1 MSKARF
7 VRMGSVAA
15 SVVLTFVFA
24 AAHLSAQSQ
33 APARS
38 QAPAQPQAAAP
49 AQLGVLAPANL
60 AKPRPKAPFDL
71 TGTWMHNTPG
81 ASERFDPP
89 AGFKLTPEAQVHYD
103 AAQKATKE
111 GKVYRSDIGL
121 CWPPGL
127 PIMMTRAWPVSM
139 IQLPNSIFM
148 IQELMN
154 SMRIVYMDGRGHTD
168 PDIAVPSFNGESIG
182 RWEGDTLVIDTT
194 NFVADHHWIHDR
206 LSIPASDALH
216 IVERI
221 RMIENGMRLEIEY
234 SLTDPKSW
242 VGTWKITKQFRRV
255 DDRDIA
261 EIECLPDLNEHMPSV
276 KSDANIR

>member
-1 MSKARF
+1 MTNSR
-7 VRMGSVAA
+7 VRRAGS
-15 SVVLTFVFA
+15 FA
-24 AAHLSAQSQ
+24 AIVGLTLVVVSSRPTAQS
-33 APARS
+33 P
-38 QAPAQPQAAAP
+38 APAQASPP
-49 AQLGVLAPANL
+49 PPLGILAPANL

-71 TGTWMHNTPG
+71 TGTWMHSSPNG
-81 ASERFDPP
+81 ERFDPP
-89 AGFKLTPEAQVHYD
+89 AGFKLTPAAQEHYD

-111 GKVYRSDIGL
+111 GKVYRNDIGL
-121 CWPPGL
+121 CWPAGL

-154 SMRIVYMDGRGHTD
+154 SVRIIYMDGRPHTD

-194 NFVADHHWIHDR
+194 NFVAEHHWIHDR
-206 LSIPASDALH
+206 LSIPASEALH
-216 IVERI
+216 VVERV
-221 RMIENGMRLEIEY
+221 RMIDNGARLEIEF

-242 VGTWKITKQFRRV
+242 EGTWKITKFWRRV

-261 EIECLPDLNEHMPSV
+261 ENACLPDLNQHMPSV
-276 KSDANIR
+276 QSSANVR

>member
-1 MSKARF
+1 MSKSRIG
-7 VRMGSVAA
+7 RMGSLAAFVLWTLVVAP
-15 SVVLTFVFA
+15 SD
-24 AAHLSAQSQ
+24 LSAQAPP
-33 APARS
+33 APAPAA
-38 QAPAQPQAAAP
+38 APAP

-60 AKPRPKAPFDL
+60 AKPRPKAPFDI

-81 ASERFDPP
+81 ATERFDPP
-89 AGFKLTPEAQVHYD
+89 QGFKLTPEAQVHYD
-103 AAQKATKE
+103 ASQKATAV

-206 LSIPASDALH
+206 LSIPASDELH

-221 RMIENGMRLEIEY
+221 RMIEAGMRLEIEY

-242 VGTWKITKQFRRV
+242 VGTWKITKQWRRV

>member
-1 MSKARF
+1 MTKSRIG
-7 VRMGSVAA
+7 VIGSMAAVVGFTLGVA
-15 SVVLTFVFA
+15 SSD
-24 AAHLSAQSQ
+24 LSAQSQ
-33 APARS
+33 APAP
-38 QAPAQPQAAAP
+38 APAAAP
-49 AQLGVLAPANL
+49 AQLGILAPANL

-81 ASERFDPP
+81 ATERFDPP
-89 AGFKLTPEAQVHYD
+89 AGFKLTREAQVHYD

-154 SMRIVYMDGRGHTD
+154 SMRIIYMDGRGHTD
-168 PDIAVPSFNGESIG
+168 PDIAVASFNGESIG

-206 LSIPASDALH
+206 LSIPASDELH

-221 RMIENGMRLEIEY
+221 RMIENGTRLEIEF

-242 VGTWKITKQFRRV
+242 EGTWKITKQWRRV